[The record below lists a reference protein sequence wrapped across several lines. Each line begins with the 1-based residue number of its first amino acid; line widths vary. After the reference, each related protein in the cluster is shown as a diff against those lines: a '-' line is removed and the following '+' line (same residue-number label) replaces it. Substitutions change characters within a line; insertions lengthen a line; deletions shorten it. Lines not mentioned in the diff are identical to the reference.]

1 MRKGFSLITAI
12 VFMVLIATLSALALS
27 FSALNVKQTSDTY
40 LREQAELLLQ
50 SSTEY
55 ALLALSAHEINATN
69 GCLNTTNAQYIP
81 HTGALAIFDINISI
95 NYLGIGL
102 PSKNALKPCQKF
114 SDNDISTT
122 DSNVTVII
130 DTIVSTNTANNIT
143 TEPIRLHRRTIQKP

>member
-55 ALLALSAHEINATN
+55 ALLAISAHDIATN
-69 GCLNTTNAQYIP
+69 DNCLNTINAQYIP
-81 HTGALAIFDINISI
+81 STGATAIFDINISMHYI
-95 NYLGIGL
+95 GTGL
-102 PSKNALKPCQKF
+102 PVGNAKCQRF
-114 SDNDISTT
+114 SQTDISL
-122 DSNVTVII
+122 SLIHI
-130 DTIVSTNTANNIT
+130 
-143 TEPIRLHRRTIQKP
+143 

>member
-27 FSALNVKQTSDTY
+27 FSALNVKQTGDTY

-55 ALLALSAHEINATN
+55 ALLAISAHDITANDN
-69 GCLNTTNAQYIP
+69 CLNTINAQFP
-81 HTGALAIFDINISI
+81 NKGTPIFDIAISI
-95 NYLGIGL
+95 YYIGIGL
-102 PSKNALKPCQKF
+102 PVGNAKCQRF
-114 SDNDISTT
+114 SQTDINTT

-130 DTIVSTNTANNIT
+130 DTIVSTNTASNIS